1 MTRILY
7 LYTEETTHRGKA
19 GGQDLAAWLAAELG
33 GRVELVCTSDLDALI
48 GLPDG
53 GYEAVVINT
62 HGGADDL
69 MPAREHGLLS
79 FVVNGGGC
87 VGVHA
92 AAVSGRNSRPYVQ
105 MLNGAYQSYEPP
117 QEFAVKIQEHEHYLT
132 VRMPDF
138 RITDELYHLRD
149 YDPARC
155 TVLASTHWMGQ
166 QLPLVYVRNEGLGR
180 VAYIALGHGEEAWR
194 HPEFKK
200 LLLRAIRWSRGAE
213 LSDRVL
219 RWGVVGFSGM
229 ARAHVK
235 WVAGT
240 PGMQMVGMCDINPEC
255 VVQAQQDFP
264 QLSGCYTCLDDL
276 LAMPDLDVITAVVPH
291 SDHEPVAVQALRA
304 GKHVVVEK
312 PFSCTVAEADS
323 MINTAREVGKTL
335 SVFHQRRWDG
345 DYLAIRDY
353 IARGLLGEIFHV
365 EAFIGGYDR
374 LGPEWR
380 NVKAKCGSNMHD
392 WGAHFIDWIL
402 GIAGGKV
409 TQVFGDFQKRL
420 WKHVSIEDF
429 SQANIR
435 FDNGATASFT
445 ISSLAALPRPKWY
458 IMGTKGTLRT
468 DYESWEQLRMVTY
481 ASGTKQDCQIRLE
494 NRDFQGQHYY
504 RYLAD
509 HLLMGEEVPVTPESA
524 RRVIAVIEAAL
535 KSSELGISQPVQAGC
550 E

>member
-19 GGQDLAAWLAAELG
+19 GGQDLAAWLGAESG
-33 GRVELVCTSDLDALI
+33 AQIELVVTSDLDALI

-62 HGGADDL
+62 HGDADDL
-69 MPAREHGLLS
+69 TPKRERGLLS
-79 FVVNGGGC
+79 FVANGGGC
-87 VGVHA
+87 VAVHA
-92 AAVSGRNSRPYVQ
+92 AAVSGRNSRPYVA
-105 MLNGAYQSYEPP
+105 MLNGAYQSYEPL
-117 QEFAVKIQEHEHYLT
+117 QEFPVVIQDQNHYLT

-138 RITDELYHLRD
+138 RITDEIYHLRD
-149 YDPARC
+149 FDPARC
-155 TVLASTHWMGQ
+155 KVLATTHWQGR
-166 QLPLVYVRNEGLGR
+166 QLPMVYVREHGQGR

-194 HPEFKK
+194 HVEFKK
-200 LLLRAIRWSRGAE
+200 LLLRAIRWSRGAD

-235 WVAGT
+235 WATGT
-240 PGMQMVGMCDINPEC
+240 PGIKMVGMCDINPEC
-255 VVQAQQDFP
+255 VAQAQADFP
-264 QLSGCYTCLDDL
+264 TLSGCYTHLDDL

-291 SDHEPVAVQALRA
+291 SDHEPVTVQALRA

-323 MINTAREVGKTL
+323 MINTARETGKTL

-345 DYLAIRDY
+345 DYMLIRDLMQ
-353 IARGLLGEIFHV
+353 RGLLGDVFHL
-365 EAFIGGYDR
+365 EAFIGGYNR

-380 NVKAKCGSNMHD
+380 NLKHKSGSVMLD

-409 TQVFGDFQKRL
+409 VQVYGDFQKRM
-420 WKHVSIEDF
+420 WHQATVEDYG
-429 SQANIR
+429 QANIR
-435 FDNGATASFT
+435 FDNGVTASFT
-445 ISSLAALPRPKWY
+445 ISSLAALNRPKWY

-468 DYESWEQLRMVTY
+468 DLDTWDQLRLVTY
-481 ASGTKQDCQIRLE
+481 AAGIRQDCTFRVE
-494 NRDFQGQHYY
+494 NKDFQGQHYY

-524 RRVIAVIEAAL
+524 RRVIAIVEAATT
-535 KSSELGISQPVQAGC
+535 SSELGISQPVQAGC

>member
-19 GGQDLAAWLAAELG
+19 GGADLAAWLAAEAG
-33 GRVELVCTSDLDALI
+33 SAVELVCTSDLDALI
-48 GLPDG
+48 GLPGG

-69 MPAREHGLLS
+69 TPERERGLLD
-79 FVVNGGGC
+79 FVAGGGGC
-87 VGVHA
+87 VGIHA
-92 AAVSGRNSRPYVQ
+92 AAVSGRNSRPYVD
-105 MLNGAYQSYEPP
+105 MLNGAYASYEPV
-117 QEFAVKIQEHEHYLT
+117 QEFAVAIQDREHYLT

-138 RITDELYHLRD
+138 RITDEIYHLRD
-149 YDPARC
+149 FDPARC
-155 TVLASTHWMGQ
+155 RLLATTHWLGQ
-166 QLPLVYVRNEGLGR
+166 QLPLVYVREHGR
-180 VAYIALGHGEEAWR
+180 GRLAYIALGHGEAAWR

-200 LLLRAIRWSRGAE
+200 LVLRAIRWSRGAE

-219 RWGVVGFSGM
+219 RWGVIGYSGM
-229 ARAHVK
+229 AKAHIG
-235 WVAGT
+235 WVTKT
-240 PGMQMVGMCDINPEC
+240 PGMQMVGMCDINPAC
-255 VVQAQQDFP
+255 VEQAQGEHP
-264 QLSGCYTCLDDL
+264 EAGCYDCLDDL
-276 LAMPDLDVITAVVPH
+276 LAREDLDVVTAVVPH
-291 SDHEPVAVQALRA
+291 SDHEPVAVRSLRA

-323 MINTAREVGKTL
+323 MIRTARETGKTL

-345 DYLAIRDY
+345 DYVLIRDLMQ
-353 IARGLLGEIFHV
+353 RGLLGDVFHI

-392 WGAHFIDWIL
+392 WGAHFLDWIL

-409 TQVFGDFQKRL
+409 VQVFGDFQKRL
-420 WKHVSIEDF
+420 WKHVTIEDY

-435 FDNGATASFT
+435 FDNGVSASFT

-468 DYESWEQLRMVTY
+468 DYDSWDHLRMVTY
-481 ASGTKQDCQIRLE
+481 ASGAKQECLLNVE
-494 NRDFQGQHYY
+494 NKDFQGQHYY

-524 RRVIAVIEAAL
+524 RRVIAIIEAAL
-535 KSSELGISQPVQAGC
+535 RSSELGVSQPVAPGC